1 MDKNCRDKV
10 LRLGQISGHD
20 VDVLQGA
27 LDGRGVE
34 AVLLVLVRIE
44 GVVVEGIAKLHQQ
57 HQQRDEGNQFLEFH
71 VLHRNLESG
80 K

>member
-27 LDGRGVE
+27 LDRGGME
-34 AVLLVLVRIE
+34 AVLLVLIRIE
-44 GVVVEGIAKLHQQ
+44 RVVVAGIAKLHQQ
-57 HQQRDEGNQFLEFH
+57 HQKRKEGSQFLESHGFH
-71 VLHRNLESG
+71 RIH
-80 K
+80 